1 MIKKRTKGPKEKKST
16 HINSV
21 IGRLSILQMFKL
33 ANRYGITPEYKNPQ
47 NRKKVLQRCLKG
59 YWVKNTKA
67 NECAI
72 CLEQISFKTVIVT
85 PCAHLF
91 CDVCIL
97 PNLCRS
103 QNCPIC
109 RTWLSFS
116 YMFGQIS
123 RDRIPSLYSHWKV
136 FKTTTQMN
144 VLFQNIGVANMVEE
158 EAEAEVNIRNNW
170 FTLIHRQN
178 IGAYFRYIIMLINI
192 LSLLITCH
200 IGITFLLDH
209 YYYLVFHFPY
219 THYDERYY
227 SLE

>member
-72 CLEQISFKTVIVT
+72 CLEQISFKTLIVT

-123 RDRIPSLYSHWKV
+123 RDRIPSIYSRWKV
-136 FKTTTQMN
+136 FKTTPQMN
-144 VLFQNIGVANMVEE
+144 VLFQNIGVANIVEE
-158 EAEAEVNIRNNW
+158 EAETEINI
-170 FTLIHRQN
+170 RQN
-178 IGAYFRYIIMLINI
+178 IGAYFRCIVI
-192 LSLLITCH
+192 ITCH
-200 IGITFLLDH
+200 IGIMFLLDH
-209 YYYLVFHFPY
+209 YYLVFHFPY
-219 THYDERYY
+219 TDYDADLFYTVYENSSTRNLRYY